1 MNKQQQLNAEQINA
15 FREQQIVNTR
25 ILSLKQAMKIAIQ
38 NSAVQGPAAQ
48 EITVDKVIEDA
59 KKLAAFYIEDLDGL
73 KKKSGLVITGAM
85 PPPAA
90 GFRPGD

>member
-1 MNKQQQLNAEQINA
+1 MNKQQLSAEQLNA

-59 KKLAAFYIEDLDGL
+59 NKLAAYYIADLDGL
-73 KKKSGLVITGAM
+73 KKKSALVVTAQM
-85 PPPAA
+85 PPAGA
-90 GFRPGD
+90 GFKAGD